1 MEESSQ
7 DGVASPATPGTGKS
21 KLDTLSKDD
30 LIKFTKKQIVL
41 LQKTKSKCSVLEK
54 EIEQLKTKQTIG
66 ANDAVI
72 QELTTRLDSV
82 LLEKAEAQQNTLS
95 LRKEIEKNKEE
106 LKVALS
112 KETELQEEME
122 LLKNQ
127 HLNKIEALY
136 GELEAARAKHKEEVT
151 RFENELQESN
161 LKHSTNMGQLEQLL
175 ETYSAQKNEA
185 KRREEE
191 FNEVKIASE
200 EQILQLEQQLEASAE
215 KQREEMKRL
224 QEINGDAV
232 AENESE
238 MKELQKVLQVIQTT
252 HQKDLTL
259 LKQQFE
265 SAVIE
270 HKKELKKLEQ
280 DLTEKHSIKEK
291 SFENEQITNRTNYEH
306 QLNQLKEQLK
316 KMTEEQ
322 KEDQHLQ
329 NEVPK
334 ESVSESNE
342 QMKYLENYVKK
353 LELQHSLLQDELA
366 YMKNVKEKL
375 EMELHHT
382 KEELFHEREDW
393 EFKINELQLSKEEY
407 MNTVTKLTDELQSIN
422 DCCEMAAT
430 QHSYE
435 MQVITE
441 QHKKGIAVL
450 EQTLHTA
457 AENEKQ
463 ESLLKV
469 NNLKK
474 QCQTLLE
481 EKEEAECHYENLRKT
496 MEVLQTELGQSASKI
511 SYEFEVMK
519 QQQSDEIHDL
529 QQKLRRVFHEKD
541 SLQETINRLQAEVEE
556 AKELKQ
562 TVSNFQ
568 EMNQELTSSIQKK
581 EASVNDLQEQ
591 VDTLIREK
599 EELVT
604 TLNISEESINRLKQ
618 SLVVDQGKCAGLQQ
632 QIQVLDK
639 DKCELQKRLD
649 EIAHHLEEAVSEKE
663 SSCQKLGEMENRLG
677 AVTTERE
684 HLDSQTQ
691 NLEELITKLEKE
703 KEALQKDAAMFSLQN
718 ENMGANEEKL
728 QDLNKQLQ
736 TLTQERDGLQ
746 LADGI
751 EKQKLLDVKLA
762 IINIL
767 EQEAFSFANDAPELS
782 IIEAVQLLEEHV
794 TKIREEKQSVA
805 LQCDERILQLQRELE
820 LQSDAIRDQQAEL
833 SCLIDDLRKEKTLLQ
848 KNLDEALLDKEG
860 LQRDL
865 LEMQNLSEKITLENE
880 DLLVQIQNVT
890 EKLENLETEK
900 QEQNEKTEKEATQD
914 REEQLKCQLNEKE
927 SELSKFK
934 EELQTVKDLMQKTS
948 NEGNT
953 LQNTIVEMNDKIVAL
968 EKVSNDK
975 ENRMNK
981 IKAVAVKAKKEL
993 DASKKQVLLLTEEME
1008 IVKSE
1013 RDKLSF
1019 SIKDIMQGAESY
1031 KNLLLEYEKQAEKLD
1046 MEKERAHNCE
1056 RRVEEL
1062 TRHLHASLEQ
1072 HKQLA
1077 SDKEDMLA
1085 RLGTL
1090 QSNTRQLEIQIFES
1104 EKAKIAVEKE
1114 LEAIKLLKE
1123 QISKE
1128 NHVLLKEVE
1137 ELKKQLQKEKHQ
1149 LQQTVQELEL
1159 VRKDA
1164 QKSTLMDMEIADYER
1179 FVKELNQKITDRDN
1193 RIVETVEEMA
1203 LRKQQLE
1210 TMENEIKSLQTTSEE
1225 NKEKN
1230 SKMKQ
1235 ILVKTK
1241 KELTDSRRAEVE
1253 QLVLQASIKEELE
1266 ANQQQV
1272 ENYKIQVAEL
1282 TAENHKIQEQLR
1294 QTNEQNRR
1302 TVSTFTHKM
1311 EALQEECNIAKAE
1324 QTATAV
1330 DFESYKVRVHNVL
1343 KQQKSRSAAQ
1353 SEYELTQ
1360 QEKEHLQKMVDQL
1373 KAKLQET
1380 QCNLQVSV
1388 AELQALQLEH
1398 DMLLERHNKILQD
1411 AVSKEAEIREKLC
1424 CLQSENVMLKSEH
1437 AQAVNQMIAQ
1447 NETAH
1452 NSSREQVRHLEE
1464 DHRKT
1469 VEMFQKQLSKME
1481 AQMFQ
1486 LQTES
1491 NLASPPPLQPS
1502 GKILRDRKNMDVS
1515 LLDINSIDRE
1525 EGEGME
1531 MTETESVPSTNSQ
1544 VASLEQLLT
1553 FPDTNLEIPPWQPE
1567 PTQEE
1572 ITQKLNT
1579 ATKSID
1585 HLNGL
1590 LRETEATNAILMEQ
1604 VTLLKNEVRRLER
1617 NQEREK
1623 SIANMEYL
1631 KNVMLKFILLN
1642 AGSEKQS
1649 LLPVIDT
1656 MLQLSPEERNK
1667 LAAIAQGDEEN
1678 TSRSLGWASYLQS
1691 WSGL

>member
-21 KLDTLSKDD
+21 KLDTLSKED
-30 LIKFTKKQIVL
+30 LIKFAKKQVVL
-41 LQKTKSKCSVLEK
+41 LQKTKSKCTGLEK
-54 EIEQLKTKQTIG
+54 EIEQLKTKPTIG

-72 QELTTRLDSV
+72 QELTIRLDSV
-82 LLEKAEAQQNTLS
+82 LLEKAEAQQSTLS
-95 LRKEIEKNKEE
+95 LRKEIGKNKEE
-106 LKVALS
+106 LKDALA
-112 KETELQEEME
+112 KETELQEEIE

-127 HLNKIEALY
+127 HLNKVEALY
-136 GELEAARAKHKEEVT
+136 GELEAAHAKHKEEVT
-151 RFENELQESN
+151 RLENELQESN
-161 LKHSTNMGQLEQLL
+161 LKHITLIG
-175 ETYSAQKNEA
+175 
-185 KRREEE
+185 
-191 FNEVKIASE
+191 
-200 EQILQLEQQLEASAE
+200 QLEQQLEAYSAQQTEAKRLREELNEVKLASEDQILQLKQQLEASSE
-215 KQREEMKRL
+215 KQKEEMKRL

-238 MKELQKVLQVIQTT
+238 MKELRKDLQIIQTT
-252 HQKDLTL
+252 HREEVTL

-265 SAVIE
+265 SAVIAHE
-270 HKKELKKLEQ
+270 KELKKLEQ

-291 SFENEQITNRTNYEH
+291 SLENEQITYRTNAEH
-306 QLNQLKEQLK
+306 QLNQLKEQLR

-322 KEDQHLQ
+322 KEVQHLQ
-329 NEVPK
+329 KEIPK

-342 QMKYLENYVKK
+342 QVKYLENNVKK
-353 LELQHSLLQDELA
+353 IELQHSLLQDEFT
-366 YMKNVKEKL
+366 YIKNVKEKL

-382 KEELFHEREDW
+382 KEEFFHEREDW

-407 MNTVTKLTDELQSIN
+407 MNMVTKLTDDLHAIN
-422 DCCEMAAT
+422 DSCEMAVT
-430 QHSYE
+430 RHSYE

-441 QHKKGIAVL
+441 QHKKDISVL

-457 AENEKQ
+457 AEKEKQ
-463 ESLLKV
+463 ESLLKIDD
-469 NNLKK
+469 LKK
-474 QCQTLLE
+474 HCQTLLE
-481 EKEEAECHYENLRKT
+481 EKEEAEAHYENLRKT
-496 MEVLQTELGQSASKI
+496 MEILQTELGESASKI
-511 SYEFEVMK
+511 GYELEVMK

-529 QQKLRRVFHEKD
+529 QQKLRRVFNEKD
-541 SLQETINRLQAEVEE
+541 SLLETINKLQADIEE

-562 TVSNFQ
+562 TVSDLQ
-568 EMNQELTSSIQKK
+568 EKNQELLTSSIQK
-581 EASVNDLQEQ
+581 EAKVNDFQEQ
-591 VDTLIREK
+591 VDTLIREN

-604 TLNISEESINRLKQ
+604 RMSISEESLSRLKQ
-618 SLVVDQGKCAGLQQ
+618 SFEGEQGKCAKLQQ
-632 QIQVLDK
+632 QVQILDK
-639 DKCELQKRLD
+639 DKCELQQRLD

-677 AVTTERE
+677 AVITEKE
-684 HLDSQTQ
+684 HLDSKTQ
-691 NLEELITKLEKE
+691 NLEETITKLE
-703 KEALQKDAAMFSLQN
+703 KEALQKDTAVFRLQN

-736 TLTQERDGLQ
+736 NLIQERDSLQ
-746 LADGI
+746 LADGV
-751 EKQKLLDVKLA
+751 EKQKLLNVRLA

-767 EQEAFSFANDAPELS
+767 EQEAFSFTNDAPELG

-794 TKIREEKQSVA
+794 TKIREVKQSVV

-820 LQSDAIRDQQAEL
+820 LQSDANRDQQAEL

-848 KNLDEALLDKEG
+848 KHLDEALLDKEG

-865 LEMQNLSEKITLENE
+865 LEMQHLSEKITLENE

-900 QEQNEKTEKEATQD
+900 QDRNEKTEKEATQEK
-914 REEQLKCQLNEKE
+914 EEQLKFQLNEKE

-934 EELQTVKDLMQKTS
+934 QELQTLKDLMQKTS
-948 NEGNT
+948 NEETT
-953 LQNTIVEMNDKIVAL
+953 LQSTIVERNDKIVAL

-975 ENRMNK
+975 ETRLNK

-1013 RDKLSF
+1013 RDRLSS

-1046 MEKERAHNCE
+1046 TEKERARNCE
-1056 RRVEEL
+1056 RQMEEL
-1062 TRHLHASLEQ
+1062 TRQLRACLQQ
-1072 HKQLA
+1072 HNQLT

-1085 RLGTL
+1085 RLETL
-1090 QSNTRQLEIQIFES
+1090 LSNSRQLETQILES

-1114 LEAIKLLKE
+1114 LEAAKLLKE

-1128 NHVLLKEVE
+1128 NHALLKEVE

-1193 RIVETVEEMA
+1193 RIVEAVEEIA
-1203 LRKQQLE
+1203 LCKQKLE
-1210 TMENEIKSLQTTSEE
+1210 TMEDKIKSLQTTSEE
-1225 NKEKN
+1225 EKEKN
-1230 SKMKQ
+1230 TKMKQ

-1241 KELTDSRRAEVE
+1241 KELTDSKRAEAD
-1253 QLVLQASIKEELE
+1253 QLVLQASIKGELE

-1294 QTNEQNRR
+1294 QINEQNHR
-1302 TVSTFTHKM
+1302 TVSAFTQKVA
-1311 EALQEECNIAKAE
+1311 ALQEECNIAKAE

-1343 KQQKSRSAAQ
+1343 KQQKSRSSAQ
-1353 SEYELTQ
+1353 SEHELTQ
-1360 QEKEHLQKMVDQL
+1360 QEREHLQKVVDQL

-1388 AELQALQLEH
+1388 GELQTLQLEH
-1398 DMLLERHNKILQD
+1398 DMLLERHNKILQET
-1411 AVSKEAEIREKLC
+1411 VTKEAELREKFC
-1424 CLQSENVMLKSEH
+1424 SVQSENVVLKSEH
-1437 AQAVNQMIAQ
+1437 AQTMSQMTAQ
-1447 NETAH
+1447 NEAAH
-1452 NSSREQVRHLEE
+1452 NSFREQVRHLQE

-1469 VEMFQKQLSKME
+1469 VEMLQKQLSKME

-1486 LQTES
+1486 LQIES
-1491 NLASPPPLQPS
+1491 SLANPPPLQPS
-1502 GKILRDRKNMDVS
+1502 GKILRDRRNVDIS

-1531 MTETESVPSTNSQ
+1531 MTETESVPSTNTQ

-1553 FPDTNLEIPPWQPE
+1553 FPETKLDAPQWQPE
-1567 PTQEE
+1567 PSKEE
-1572 ITQKLNT
+1572 IAQTLNT

-1604 VTLLKNEVRRLER
+1604 ITLLKNEVRRLER

-1623 SIANMEYL
+1623 SIANLEYL
-1631 KNVMLKFILLN
+1631 KNVMLKFIFLN
-1642 AGSEKQS
+1642 AGSERQS

-1656 MLQLSPEERNK
+1656 MLQLSPEERSK
-1667 LAAIAQGDEEN
+1667 LAAIAQGEEEN
-1678 TSRSLGWASYLQS
+1678 TSRSSGWASYLHS
-1691 WSGL
+1691 WSGLR